1 MTTWKG
7 ELTASAHRGD
17 FNIRH
22 SPSLVSN
29 ESQQDRRSQAC
40 AKEVRDTKEAGSG
53 FPSNER
59 FRRAEMTA
67 SKVDKE
73 GVGDF
78 RMILPQA
85 AG

>member
-29 ESQQDRRSQAC
+29 ESQRDRRSQAC

-78 RMILPQA
+78 RMILPQT